1 MISRYR
7 PSSTPLYS
15 YIQIAAKDHRPLSDG
30 RLKCISSL
38 KALMRDVIPKNF
50 HPDNLRPSLDYAT
63 EVDMHLTFI
72 YYPTI
77 VTASVAPLRDLIDL

>member
-1 MISRYR
+1 
-7 PSSTPLYS
+7 
-15 YIQIAAKDHRPLSDG
+15 
-30 RLKCISSL
+30 
-38 KALMRDVIPKNF
+38 MRDVIPKNF